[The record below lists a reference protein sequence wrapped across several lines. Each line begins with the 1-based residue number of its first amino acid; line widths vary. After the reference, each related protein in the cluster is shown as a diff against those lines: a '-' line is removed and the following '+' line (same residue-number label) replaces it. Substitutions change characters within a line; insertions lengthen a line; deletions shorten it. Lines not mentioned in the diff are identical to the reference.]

1 MAYINTGY
9 ARNKTLTVTKGLY
22 SQKYDLCTGFT
33 PVGAEKPYPS
43 ISDEGL
49 ATLSDEAYERRLLD
63 FIQYVYSL
71 EAGLQTDCPDMT
83 VGSVVYD
90 TVLCP
95 LSSTDSSSQEEK

>member
-22 SQKYDLCTGFT
+22 SQEYDLCTGFT

-95 LSSTDSSSQEEK
+95 LSTSGSSQHEEE